1 VKFKVKVFL
10 NNLICQGYSVSNM
23 KNKVK
28 EYMLII
34 VYNSETG
41 EIYHLAESN
50 DSLYKFEIN
59 GEEMMLP
66 EDMANYLEEN
76 MNTDILGFA

>member
-10 NNLICQGYSVSNM
+10 NNLICQGYSISNM

-28 EYMLII
+28 EYMLVI

-59 GEEMMLP
+59 GEEIMLSD
-66 EDMANYLEEN
+66 DMADYLDEY

>member
-1 VKFKVKVFL
+1 
-10 NNLICQGYSVSNM
+10 M

-28 EYMLII
+28 EYMLVI

-59 GEEMMLP
+59 GEEIMLSD
-66 EDMANYLEEN
+66 DMADYLDEY